1 MELSESRGKLVAV
14 GGAEDKE
21 GDCVILKEFVRLA
34 RGEKA
39 RIVVMTVASDLPQEM
54 GAE

>member
-1 MELSESRGKLVAV
+1 MKLGEARGWLVAV

-34 RGEKA
+34 GGEKA
-39 RIVVMTVASDLPQEM
+39 RIVVMTVASD
-54 GAE
+54 